1 MAEEV
6 KKRRGRPKK
15 KSALLPVPDEVQT
28 IIQEAV
34 QKEEKEIHEEVQ
46 QYVAEVKQQRSEWD
60 VPKDAAI
67 TFFDKRLS
75 YEITGYKPINE
86 EKGLDFRPEWF
97 TEARD
102 NKERTGKYC
111 QFVPGS
117 KAYADFWHGEYVKC
131 REGCTINGYTITGPH
146 YFFLN
151 YYQLPNTDAG
161 KAGSSRGVIYP
172 RFYVY
177 QYEFFHYY
185 EICRILRKNCG
196 LMKSRGIGFSEINA
210 CLCACMYS
218 TFRGSNTLMTAASKN
233 YVDKTLEKIW
243 GELNFLNDNT
253 EGGFFKLRQVSDTA
267 YKKRASYY
275 KIVQGQKIEDGWK
288 SQIEGIVADDDS
300 KIRGDRVDLLV
311 LEEAGS
317 NPKFRRS
324 FIKGEALVSLGGN
337 KFGIILAG
345 GTGGDSGPNL
355 EGLSNM
361 YYDPEGHD
369 VLPFFHNYT
378 QDGDWKKT
386 CYFIPAYIALYNG
399 DYMDERG
406 YCDAKRGKEYYESER
421 RKRAGDPRGLVEYS
435 AEYCFNAEEAFALEG
450 TNKFNKTL
458 IAEQITKI
466 KVLKEGPTIE
476 NGEFQFLFKQGT
488 DHKNL
493 RNVSGVRWVPGNTG
507 LVHIIEHPIWLGV
520 YEDEEGNT
528 ISYGQKRNLYV
539 AGIDGIDIGMD
550 QTSDETKDPS
560 NFCIVIKKRAFGLQD
575 PKYVAYYMFRPD
587 DERQAFQ
594 TAMKLMLYYNCRANI
609 EATRLSMLNWAKGNG
624 WGDYFMR
631 RPRATYP
638 EATRKIGNAIGTPA
652 TPTIINHQTDLIANY
667 VEDYCHNIWFPEF
680 LDQLNR
686 YTDEKKGKFDIIAAM
701 GMAELADEELGGVVA
716 TDVEPDEEN
725 TFQDIGYYRDENGI
739 RRFGV
744 IPKAQQPKIRVMQEF
759 TNEIVNR
766 NRTSDPRKYT

>member
-1 MAEEV
+1 MAE
-6 KKRRGRPKK
+6 KKRGRPKK
-15 KSALLPVPDEVQT
+15 KSALLPEVPEEVQA
-28 IIQEAV
+28 IIQEV
-34 QKEEKEIHEEVQ
+34 VKKEEQEVHEEVQ
-46 QYVAEVKQQRSEWD
+46 QYVAELKQQRSEWD

-67 TFFDKRLS
+67 HFFDKRLS
-75 YEITGYKPINE
+75 YELTGYKPIDENH
-86 EKGLDFRPEWF
+86 GLDFKPEWF

-102 NKERTGKYC
+102 NKNRTGKYC

-117 KAYADFWHGEYVKC
+117 KAYADFWHKEYVRS
-131 REGCTINGYTITGPH
+131 REGMTVNGYTITGPH

-161 KAGSSRGVIYP
+161 KAGSSRGNIYP
-172 RFYVY
+172 NFYVY

-185 EICRILRKNCG
+185 ELCRILRKNCG

-275 KIVQGQKIEDGWK
+275 KIIQGQKIEDGWK
-288 SQIEGIVADDDS
+288 SQIEGIIADDDS

-369 VLPFFHNYT
+369 VLPFLHNYT
-378 QDGDWKKT
+378 QDGDWTKT

-399 DYMDERG
+399 NYMDERG
-406 YCDAKRGKEYYESER
+406 FCDAKRGKEYYESER
-421 RKRAGDPRGLVEYS
+421 RKRAADPRGLVEYS

-450 TNKFNKTL
+450 TNKFNKVL

-466 KVLKEGPTIE
+466 KVLKECPPIE
-476 NGEFQFLFKQGT
+476 NGDFQFMYKQGSDRT
-488 DHKNL
+488 NMKN
-493 RNVSGVRWVPGNTG
+493 VTGVRWIQNNAG
-507 LVHIIEHPIWLGV
+507 LVHILEHPIWMGIH
-520 YEDEEGNT
+520 EDEEGNS
-528 ISYGQKRNLYV
+528 IQYGQKRNLYV
-539 AGIDGIDIGMD
+539 AGVDGIDIGME
-550 QTSDETKDPS
+550 QTSEETKDPS
-560 NFCIVIKKRAFGLQD
+560 KFCIVIKKRAFGLQE

-594 TAMKLMLYYNCRANI
+594 TAMKLMLYYNCRCNI
-609 EATRLSMLNWAKGNG
+609 EATRLSFLNWAKGRG

-638 EATRKIGNAIGTPA
+638 EAAKKVGNTIGTPA
-652 TPTIINHQTDLIANY
+652 TPTIIAHQTDLIANY
-667 VEDYCHNIWFPEF
+667 VEDYCHNIWFYEF

-701 GMAELADEELGGVVA
+701 AMAELADEELGGVVA
-716 TDVEPDEEN
+716 TDVEPEEEN
-725 TFQDIGYYRDENGI
+725 KFQDIGYYKDERGI
-739 RRFGV
+739 RHFGI
-744 IPKAQQPKIRVMQEF
+744 IPRNEQPKVRILQDF

-766 NRTSDPRKYT
+766 NRTSDPRKYS

>member
-1 MAEEV
+1 MAE
-6 KKRRGRPKK
+6 KKRGRPKK
-15 KSALLPVPDEVQT
+15 KSALLPEVPEEVQA
-28 IIQEAV
+28 IIQEV
-34 QKEEKEIHEEVQ
+34 VKKEEQEVHKEVQ
-46 QYVAEVKQQRSEWD
+46 QYVAELKQQRSEWD

-67 TFFDKRLS
+67 HFFDKRLS
-75 YEITGYKPINE
+75 YELTGYKPIDE
-86 EKGLDFRPEWF
+86 EHGLDFRPEWF

-102 NKERTGKYC
+102 SKNRTGKYC

-117 KAYADFWHGEYVKC
+117 KAYADFWHKEYIRS
-131 REGCTINGYTITGPH
+131 REGMTVNGYTITGPH

-151 YYQLPNTDAG
+151 YYQLPNTDSG
-161 KAGSSRGVIYP
+161 KAGSSRGNIYP
-172 RFYVY
+172 NFYVY

-185 EICRILRKNCG
+185 ELCRILRKNCG

-243 GELNFLNDNT
+243 GELNFLNDHT

-288 SQIEGIVADDDS
+288 SQIEGIIADDDS

-369 VLPFFHNYT
+369 VLPFLHNYT
-378 QDGDWKKT
+378 QDGDWTKT

-406 YCDAKRGKEYYESER
+406 FCDAKRGKEYYESER
-421 RKRAGDPRGLVEYS
+421 RKRAADPRGLVEYS

-450 TNKFNKTL
+450 TNKFNKVL
-458 IAEQITKI
+458 IAEQITRI
-466 KVLKEGPTIE
+466 KVLKECPPIE
-476 NGEFQFLFKQGT
+476 NGDFQFMFKQGSDRT
-488 DHKNL
+488 NMKN
-493 RNVSGVRWVPGNTG
+493 VTGVRWIQNNNG
-507 LVHIIEHPIWLGV
+507 LVHILEHPIWMGIH
-520 YEDEEGNT
+520 EDEEGNS
-528 ISYGQKRNLYV
+528 IQYGQKRNLYV
-539 AGIDGIDIGMD
+539 AGVDGIDIGME
-550 QTSDETKDPS
+550 QTSEETRDPS
-560 NFCIVIKKRAFGLQD
+560 KFCIVIKKRAFGLQE

-594 TAMKLMLYYNCRANI
+594 TAMKLMLYYNCRCNI
-609 EATRLSMLNWAKGNG
+609 EATRLSFLNWAKGRG

-638 EATRKIGNAIGTPA
+638 EASKKIGNAIGTPA
-652 TPTIINHQTDLIANY
+652 TPTIISHQTDLIANY
-667 VEDYCHNIWFPEF
+667 VEDYCHNIWFYEF

-701 GMAELADEELGGVVA
+701 AMAELADEELGGVVA
-716 TDVEPDEEN
+716 TDVEPEEEN
-725 TFQDIGYYRDENGI
+725 KFQDIGYYKDERGI
-739 RRFGV
+739 RHFGV
-744 IPKAQQPKIRVMQEF
+744 IPRHEQPKVRILQDF

-766 NRTSDPRKYT
+766 NRTSDPRKYS

>member
-1 MAEEV
+1 
-6 KKRRGRPKK
+6 
-15 KSALLPVPDEVQT
+15 
-28 IIQEAV
+28 
-34 QKEEKEIHEEVQ
+34 
-46 QYVAEVKQQRSEWD
+46 
-60 VPKDAAI
+60 
-67 TFFDKRLS
+67 
-75 YEITGYKPINE
+75 
-86 EKGLDFRPEWF
+86 
-97 TEARD
+97 
-102 NKERTGKYC
+102 
-111 QFVPGS
+111 
-117 KAYADFWHGEYVKC
+117 
-131 REGCTINGYTITGPH
+131 
-146 YFFLN
+146 
-151 YYQLPNTDAG
+151 
-161 KAGSSRGVIYP
+161 
-172 RFYVY
+172 
-177 QYEFFHYY
+177 
-185 EICRILRKNCG
+185 
-196 LMKSRGIGFSEINA
+196 
-210 CLCACMYS
+210 MYS

-288 SQIEGIVADDDS
+288 SQIEGIIADDDS

-369 VLPFFHNYT
+369 VLPFLHNYT
-378 QDGDWKKT
+378 QDGDWTKT

-406 YCDAKRGKEYYESER
+406 FCDAKRGKEYYEAER
-421 RKRAGDPRGLVEYS
+421 RKRAADPRGLVEYS

-450 TNKFNKTL
+450 TNKFNKVL
-458 IAEQITKI
+458 IAEQITRI
-466 KVLKEGPTIE
+466 KVLKECPPIE
-476 NGEFQFLFKQGT
+476 HGDFQFMFKQGSDRT
-488 DHKNL
+488 NMKN
-493 RNVSGVRWVPGNTG
+493 VTGVRWIQNNTG
-507 LVHIIEHPIWLGV
+507 LVHILEHPIWMGIH
-520 YEDEEGNT
+520 EDEEGNS
-528 ISYGQKRNLYV
+528 IQYSQKRNLYV
-539 AGIDGIDIGMD
+539 AGVDGIDIGME
-550 QTSDETKDPS
+550 QTSEETKDPS
-560 NFCIVIKKRAFGLQD
+560 KFCIVIKKRAFGLQE

-594 TAMKLMLYYNCRANI
+594 TAMKLMLYYNCRCNI
-609 EATRLSMLNWAKGNG
+609 EATRLSFLNWAKGRG

-638 EATRKIGNAIGTPA
+638 EASKKIGNSIGTPA
-652 TPTIINHQTDLIANY
+652 TPTIIAHQTDLIANY
-667 VEDYCHNIWFPEF
+667 VEDYCSNIWFYEF

-701 GMAELADEELGGVVA
+701 AMAELADEELGGVVA
-716 TDVEPDEEN
+716 TDVEPEEEN
-725 TFQDIGYYRDENGI
+725 KFQDIGYYRDENGI
-739 RRFGV
+739 KRFGV
-744 IPKAQQPKIRVMQEF
+744 IPKAEQPKVRILQDF

-766 NRTSDPRKYT
+766 NRTSDPRKYS

>member
-1 MAEEV
+1 MAE
-6 KKRRGRPKK
+6 KKRGRPKK
-15 KSALLPVPDEVQT
+15 KSALLPEIPEEVQA
-28 IIQEAV
+28 IIQEV
-34 QKEEKEIHEEVQ
+34 VKKEEQEVHEEVQ
-46 QYVAEVKQQRSEWD
+46 QYVAELKQQRSEWD

-67 TFFDKRLS
+67 HFFDKRLS
-75 YEITGYKPINE
+75 YELTGYKPIDENH
-86 EKGLDFRPEWF
+86 GLDFRPEWF

-102 NKERTGKYC
+102 NKNRTGKYC

-117 KAYADFWHGEYVKC
+117 KAYADFWHKEYVRS
-131 REGCTINGYTITGPH
+131 REGMTVNGYTITGPH

-161 KAGSSRGVIYP
+161 KAGSSRGNIYP
-172 RFYVY
+172 NFYVY

-185 EICRILRKNCG
+185 ELCRILRKNCG

-275 KIVQGQKIEDGWK
+275 KIIQGQKIEDGWK
-288 SQIEGIVADDDS
+288 SQIEGIIADDDS

-369 VLPFFHNYT
+369 VLPFLHNYT
-378 QDGDWKKT
+378 QDGDWTKT

-399 DYMDERG
+399 NYMDERG
-406 YCDAKRGKEYYESER
+406 FCDAKRGKEYYESER
-421 RKRAGDPRGLVEYS
+421 RKRAADPRGLVEYS

-450 TNKFNKTL
+450 TNKFNKVL

-466 KVLKEGPTIE
+466 KVLKECPPIE
-476 NGEFQFLFKQGT
+476 NGDFQFMFKQGSDRT
-488 DHKNL
+488 NMKN
-493 RNVSGVRWVPGNTG
+493 VTGVRWIQNNAG
-507 LVHIIEHPIWLGV
+507 LVHILEHPIWMGIH
-520 YEDEEGNT
+520 EDEEGNS
-528 ISYGQKRNLYV
+528 IQYGQKRNLYV
-539 AGIDGIDIGMD
+539 AGVDGIDIGME
-550 QTSDETKDPS
+550 QTSEETKDPS
-560 NFCIVIKKRAFGLQD
+560 KFCIVIKKRAFGLQE

-594 TAMKLMLYYNCRANI
+594 TAMKLMLYYNCRCNI
-609 EATRLSMLNWAKGNG
+609 EATRLSFLNWAKGRG

-638 EATRKIGNAIGTPA
+638 EASKKVGNTIGTPA
-652 TPTIINHQTDLIANY
+652 TPTIISHQTDLIANY
-667 VEDYCHNIWFPEF
+667 VEDYCHNIWFYEF

-701 GMAELADEELGGVVA
+701 AMAELADEELGGVVA
-716 TDVEPDEEN
+716 TDVEPEEEN
-725 TFQDIGYYRDENGI
+725 KFQDIGYYKDERGI
-739 RRFGV
+739 RHFGI
-744 IPKAQQPKIRVMQEF
+744 IPRNEQPKVRILQDF

-766 NRTSDPRKYT
+766 NRTSDPRKYS

>member
-1 MAEEV
+1 MAE
-6 KKRRGRPKK
+6 KKRGRPKK
-15 KSALLPVPDEVQT
+15 KSALLPEVPEEVQA

-34 QKEEKEIHEEVQ
+34 KKEEQEVHEEVQ
-46 QYVAEVKQQRSEWD
+46 QYVAELKQQRSEWD

-67 TFFDKRLS
+67 HFFDKRLS
-75 YEITGYKPINE
+75 YELTGYKPIDE
-86 EKGLDFRPEWF
+86 EHGLDFRPEWF

-102 NKERTGKYC
+102 NKLRTGRYC

-117 KAYADFWHGEYVKC
+117 KAYADFWHKEYVRS
-131 REGCTINGYTITGPH
+131 REGMTVNGYTITGPH

-161 KAGSSRGVIYP
+161 KAGSSRGNIYP
-172 RFYVY
+172 NFYVY

-185 EICRILRKNCG
+185 ELCRILRKNCG

-288 SQIEGIVADDDS
+288 SQIEGIIADDDS

-369 VLPFFHNYT
+369 VLPFLHNYT
-378 QDGDWKKT
+378 QDGDWTKT

-406 YCDAKRGKEYYESER
+406 FCDAKRGKEYYEAER
-421 RKRAGDPRGLVEYS
+421 RKRAADPRGLVEYS

-450 TNKFNKTL
+450 TNKFNKVL
-458 IAEQITKI
+458 IAEQITRI
-466 KVLKEGPTIE
+466 KVLKECPPIE
-476 NGEFQFLFKQGT
+476 HGDFQFMFKQGSDRT
-488 DHKNL
+488 NMKN
-493 RNVSGVRWVPGNTG
+493 VTGVRWIQNNTG
-507 LVHIIEHPIWLGV
+507 LVHILEHPIWMGIH
-520 YEDEEGNT
+520 EDEEGNS
-528 ISYGQKRNLYV
+528 IQYGQKRNLYV
-539 AGIDGIDIGMD
+539 AGVDGIDIGME
-550 QTSDETKDPS
+550 QTSEETKDPS
-560 NFCIVIKKRAFGLQD
+560 KFCIVIKKRAFGLQE

-594 TAMKLMLYYNCRANI
+594 TAMKLMLYYNCRCNI
-609 EATRLSMLNWAKGNG
+609 EATRLSFLNWAKGRG

-638 EATRKIGNAIGTPA
+638 EASKKIGNSIGTPA
-652 TPTIINHQTDLIANY
+652 TPTIIAHQTDLIANY
-667 VEDYCHNIWFPEF
+667 VEDYCSNIWFYEF

-701 GMAELADEELGGVVA
+701 AMAELADEELGGVVA
-716 TDVEPDEEN
+716 TDVEPEEEN
-725 TFQDIGYYRDENGI
+725 KFQDIGYYRDENGI
-739 RRFGV
+739 KRFGV
-744 IPKAQQPKIRVMQEF
+744 IPKAEQPKVRILQDF

-766 NRTSDPRKYT
+766 NRTSDPRKYS